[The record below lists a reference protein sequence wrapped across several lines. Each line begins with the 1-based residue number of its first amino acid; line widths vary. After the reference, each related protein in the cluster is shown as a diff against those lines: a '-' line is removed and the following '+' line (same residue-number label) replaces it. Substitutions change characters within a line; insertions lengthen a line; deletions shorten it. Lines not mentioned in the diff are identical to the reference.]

1 MPDHS
6 IDITKRNKYKTEKS
20 VLYLKLQL
28 VKTKY
33 LVMYTF
39 PFTVEAIVIK
49 EVPTDYRAVISR

>member
-1 MPDHS
+1 M
-6 IDITKRNKYKTEKS
+6 
-20 VLYLKLQL
+20 LYLKLRL

-49 EVPTDYRAVISR
+49 VVPTNY

>member
-1 MPDHS
+1 M
-6 IDITKRNKYKTEKS
+6 
-20 VLYLKLQL
+20 LYLKLQL
-28 VKTKY
+28 VKPKY